1 MNMKRR
7 RFIVNW
13 KFQLQYSFVLILPVL
28 ILGLCVIASIFN
40 ISRSIIITQRQQLM
54 TQIASLERSSG
65 EIDRAFEGK
74 AGVDLKNNVQN
85 LKSFSHDLMNVNS
98 FAMLQLRSIA
108 VKGILVF
115 IIGLLLF
122 GIFYSHRIA
131 GPIFRVQRFL
141 EALDRDLNL
150 SLKARNT
157 DEFQDFF
164 VALDKL
170 RRQILQIKVDNEELA
185 GRLIE
190 KLGDIQSKV
199 GPDIAAAIEEIKQ
212 ESAKLRG
219 VIKHIEN
226 YKV

>member
-13 KFQLQYSFVLILPVL
+13 KFQLQYSFILILPVL

-65 EIDRAFEGK
+65 EIDRAFDGK
-74 AGVDLKNNVQN
+74 AGVDLKNNVHN
-85 LKSFSHDLMNVNS
+85 LKSFSRDLINVNS

-108 VKGILVF
+108 VKGVLVF

-141 EALDRDLNL
+141 ETLDKDLNL

-170 RRQILQIKVDNEELA
+170 RKQILQIKVDNEELA
-185 GRLIE
+185 DRLIE